1 MKPFPAGANLEKIE
15 FPADLREKFKPE
27 ELEQVCDELR
37 QFIVDVVSEKGGHF
51 GASLGVV
58 ELTVALHYVFN
69 TPEDQIVWDVGHQA
83 YGHKILTGRRKKF
96 HTNRIHKGLSGFP
109 KRSESEYDT
118 FGVGHSST
126 SISAALGMAVG
137 SRLNADENRNHIA
150 VIGDG
155 AMTAGLAFEGLNHA
169 GIEDSNMLVILNDNC
184 MSIDPN
190 VGALKEYLTDIT
202 TSHTYNKVK
211 DEVWN
216 LLGQISKFGPNAQ
229 AIAKKVENAVKSA
242 VLKQSNLFESL
253 NFRYFG
259 PVDGHDVEHLAK
271 VLADLK
277 DIPGPKLLHCVTR
290 KGAKYEPSEAGS
302 PTKWHAPGLFNKETG
317 EFLGSDKKDNS
328 PKPPKFQDV
337 FGQTIIDL
345 AKLDK
350 RIVGVTPAMP
360 SGCSLKMMM
369 EQMPDRAFD
378 VGIAEQ
384 HAVTFSAGMATRGL
398 VPFCNIYSTF
408 IQRAYD
414 QVVHDVALQN
424 LHVIFCLDRGGLVG
438 ADGPTH
444 HGVFDLAFMRN
455 IPNMVVAAPMDES
468 DLRNMMY
475 TASDKQSGPFSI
487 RYPRGTGTVIDWR
500 KDFEE
505 VQIGKGRRLRNGD
518 NVAVLSIG
526 AIGTEAIKALD
537 NLKKKGVSAA
547 HYDMRYVK
555 PLDDVMLH
563 EVFAKFKSVI
573 TLEDGVIQG
582 GFGSAVTEWMMDQG
596 YSSKVTRMGIPDRWI
611 EHGTQAELYAEC
623 GYCAESIEIKVEEEL
638 ERLNSVSNSQVNK
651 AQSA

>member
-1 MKPFPAGANLEKIE
+1 
-15 FPADLREKFKPE
+15 
-27 ELEQVCDELR
+27 
-37 QFIVDVVSEKGGHF
+37 
-51 GASLGVV
+51 
-58 ELTVALHYVFN
+58 
-69 TPEDQIVWDVGHQA
+69 
-83 YGHKILTGRRKKF
+83 
-96 HTNRIHKGLSGFP
+96 
-109 KRSESEYDT
+109 
-118 FGVGHSST
+118 
-126 SISAALGMAVG
+126 
-137 SRLNADENRNHIA
+137 
-150 VIGDG
+150 
-155 AMTAGLAFEGLNHA
+155 
-169 GIEDSNMLVILNDNC
+169 

-345 AKLDK
+345 ANLDK

-468 DLRNMMY
+468 DLRNMMF
-475 TASDKQSGPFSI
+475 TASEKQSGPFSI

-505 VQIGKGRRLRNGD
+505 VPIGKGRRLKNGD

-563 EVFAKFKSVI
+563 EVFTKFKSVI

-623 GYCAESIEIKVEEEL
+623 GYGAESIEIKVEEEL